1 MGNAA
6 EFCSSE
12 PGSAWRDDPAR
23 IHHPIPAAESFAR
36 LDLRNAGWKIGA
48 VSDRDGELRISNM
61 PTAHNAFKLLAEG
74 VVMTNRINY
83 EVGLLVVHPRKTEW
97 GLGRIL
103 QIDGSK
109 ITVYFRDLLGDSP
122 DAAKRILD
130 TRFVSLDRA
139 LNQSDYLLDNLPP
152 YIDGK
157 FQRPLKKRITL
168 EEGIEQFRRHF
179 PLLFDDPD
187 YIDALCANVGERTY
201 KCAAH
206 EQFQQTLGV
215 DEFERL
221 LRTDMIEE
229 LRRRALA
236 VEGRIN
242 LLAVF
247 EKAAFR
253 DGLRNDAAAKKYFEA
268 LLRILKAPD
277 IDPGFFETYLDT
289 VASLPAEG
297 GKTSPAKW
305 TVATVLPFIAQPK
318 RFMFLKP
325 VVTQDCAARLTF
337 ELNYRPELN
346 WMTYAKLLE
355 MSQYLLDVL
364 RPHGA
369 RDFIDV

>member
-1 MGNAA
+1 
-6 EFCSSE
+6 
-12 PGSAWRDDPAR
+12 
-23 IHHPIPAAESFAR
+23 
-36 LDLRNAGWKIGA
+36 
-48 VSDRDGELRISNM
+48 
-61 PTAHNAFKLLAEG
+61 
-74 VVMTNRINY
+74 MTNRTSY
-83 EVGLLVVHPRKTEW
+83 EIGLLVIHPLKTEW

-103 QIDGSK
+103 EIDGSK
-109 ITVYFRDLLGDSP
+109 ITIYFRDLRGDTP
-122 DAAKRILD
+122 DAAKRIID

-139 LNQSDYLLDNLPP
+139 ASQSDPLLSNLPP
-152 YIDGK
+152 YINGK
-157 FQRPLKKRITL
+157 FQRPLKNRVTL
-168 EEGIEQFRRHF
+168 EEGIDQFRRHF

-187 YIDALCANVGERTY
+187 YIDVLCANVGERTY
-201 KCAAH
+201 KVAAH

-221 LRTDMIEE
+221 LRTEMIEE

-277 IDPGFFETYLDT
+277 KGPCIDPGLCEAYLNT

-297 GKTSPAKW
+297 AKTSPAKW
-305 TVATVLPFIAQPK
+305 TVATVLPFIAQPE

-337 ELNYRPELN
+337 ELHYRPELN

-355 MSQYLLDVL
+355 MSHYLLDVL

-369 RDFIDV
+369 RDFIDVQSFIWLIGAGWKD